1 MPPRSLSRGRE
12 RMRSLSPRLEHSRS
26 PPPLNQRSISP
37 RRSRSPSYD
46 RNGGR
51 RATRSISRSPS
62 PDVRSTKIVVER
74 LTKNIN
80 ENHLRELF
88 GSFGE
93 IIDMDMPMNRQFGT
107 NRGTAYLLY
116 AVEADADQAIA
127 HMHEAQLDG
136 AVISVSIVIPR
147 RKFSPAPPLARRG
160 ANIEP
165 RARMDARG
173 PPPPRRRSPNRNY
186 NRGAIP
192 ERTRPGQDLR
202 GGTVEDARTKT
213 IMGIGGEVR
222 ATAAIAVV
230 AEAGHGRTGRE
241 DEDSDAALPHSTS
254 PGEQEAVDTVV
265 HIMTSNATPKPETA
279 TSFPSKLSRSST
291 AAPVLVTAPAPSMSG
306 ATDGLQETPVAPV
319 LTHTEEAK
327 AMELRPSSE
336 APAAKISDQVV
347 ESSESKTSPVV
358 ADVEENSGPIEPL
371 GKDYAQ
377 ERSAA
382 LPRTEDRNARIMRLS
397 AIIPL
402 SARKPYQTGIQ
413 VPSQVRI
420 ADGFPYPPGLA
431 AYEILEED
439 WNKFTAH
446 LTSLIGPP
454 GKRKKKTPIR
464 LVLPFGARDE
474 KLDFQKSLSR
484 AFEYVRASQNNLFR
498 PKGLLMRVDVPGEGV
513 GMKFMDL
520 YHEGQVLSN
529 TRGTEASDAN
539 TAPVADGEEIDAT
552 AEEVVAQA
560 NVAETLL
567 HRNKARDKINKAQDK
582 INRVQEKTLENPG
595 KQQRRALDHLN
606 SAQKKMSKRIRIVI
620 EPITVLDSA
629 QRSEKN
635 GWTAWIR
642 HCDNY
647 GSQLTK

>member
-1 MPPRSLSRGRE
+1 M
-12 RMRSLSPRLEHSRS
+12 
-26 PPPLNQRSISP
+26 
-37 RRSRSPSYD
+37 
-46 RNGGR
+46 
-51 RATRSISRSPS
+51 TR
-62 PDVRSTKIVVER
+62 
-74 LTKNIN
+74 
-80 ENHLRELF
+80 
-88 GSFGE
+88 
-93 IIDMDMPMNRQFGT
+93 
-107 NRGTAYLLY
+107 
-116 AVEADADQAIA
+116 
-127 HMHEAQLDG
+127 
-136 AVISVSIVIPR
+136 
-147 RKFSPAPPLARRG
+147 
-160 ANIEP
+160 
-165 RARMDARG
+165 
-173 PPPPRRRSPNRNY
+173 
-186 NRGAIP
+186 
-192 ERTRPGQDLR
+192 
-202 GGTVEDARTKT
+202 
-213 IMGIGGEVR
+213 
-222 ATAAIAVV
+222 
-230 AEAGHGRTGRE
+230 
-241 DEDSDAALPHSTS
+241 
-254 PGEQEAVDTVV
+254 
-265 HIMTSNATPKPETA
+265 NATPKPETA
-279 TSFPSKLSRSST
+279 TLFPSKLSRSST
-291 AAPVLVTAPAPSMSG
+291 AAPVLVTAPAPSMPG

-319 LTHTEEAK
+319 LTHMEEAK
-327 AMELRPSSE
+327 AVELRPSDTKSSE

-347 ESSESKTSPVV
+347 ESSESKTSPIV
-358 ADVEENSGPIEPL
+358 ADVEEDSGPIEPL

-397 AIIPL
+397 AIISL
-402 SARKPYQTGIQ
+402 SAGKPYQTGIQ

-513 GMKFMDL
+513 DMKFMDL

-539 TAPVADGEEIDAT
+539 AAPAADGEEIDAT
-552 AEEVVAQA
+552 GEEIVAQA
-560 NVAETLL
+560 NVAETPLQ
-567 HRNKARDKINKAQDK
+567 RNKARDKINKAQDK
-582 INRVQEKTLENPG
+582 IDKAQDKVNKAQDKINRVQEETLENPG
-595 KQQRRALDHLN
+595 KQQRRALGHLN

-620 EPITVLDSA
+620 EPITVLDNA

-635 GWTAWIR
+635 GWAAWIR